1 MKLYH
6 MPGACSRV
14 TLNALEEIG
23 LDYEDHVLDLSKGDQ
38 RSPEFLAVN
47 PRGKIP
53 ALLVDDQLITENSSI
68 LLYLVNRYPEAELLP
83 QTDDPL
89 FRALCISD
97 LIWCSATV
105 HPIVRSIRMPVRLT
119 DGDPAGVF
127 AKGMELMGPVV
138 KAIDQRLAQGDWWF
152 GDQWSIVDTYLY
164 WNYDTAA
171 SGGFDLSG
179 TPAIRDHAQRVRA
192 RPSFQ
197 RLLRREQAAV
207 QAKGI
212 TLPPG
217 ASL

>member
-23 LDYEDHVLDLSKGDQ
+23 LEYEDQVLDLSKGDQ

-53 ALLVDDQLITENSSI
+53 ALVVDGQSITENSAI
-68 LLYLVNRYPEAELLP
+68 LLYLINQYPDAGLLP
-83 QTDDPL
+83 QSDDQL
-89 FRALCISD
+89 FRARSVSD

-105 HPIVRSIRMPVRLT
+105 HPVVRSIRMPIRMT
-119 DGDPAGVF
+119 DGDPAGVL
-127 AKGMELMGPVV
+127 AKGMELMQPIV
-138 KAIDQRLAQGDWWF
+138 KAIDERLAQDDWWF
-152 GDQWSIVDTYLY
+152 GDKWSIVDTYLY

-179 TPAIRDHAQRVRA
+179 NPALLDHAKRVRA

-197 RLLRREQAAV
+197 RLLKREQAAV
-207 QAKGI
+207 EAKGI
-212 TLPPG
+212 RLPPG